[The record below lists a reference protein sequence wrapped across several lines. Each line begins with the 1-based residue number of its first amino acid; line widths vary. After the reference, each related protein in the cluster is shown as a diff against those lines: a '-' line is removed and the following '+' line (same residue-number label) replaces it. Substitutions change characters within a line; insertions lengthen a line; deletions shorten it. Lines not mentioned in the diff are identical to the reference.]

1 MDIAIYFAEVMIRN
15 NVPKVYWGYYMKPK
29 NKVSVNMPV
38 LLGFKG
44 RMSLAPRAIVVIS
57 TKYSIEESNYNKLY
71 EIYKTW
77 LKYIE

>member
-15 NVPKVYWGYYMKPK
+15 NASKVYWGYYTKPK

-44 RMSLAPRAIVVIS
+44 RMALDPRAIVVIS